1 MNGTIHWIVAVVLE
15 TYFPMTFVGRLG
27 GPSCGEICVWRGRG
41 VEGWRCG
48 GVEGWRGGGVEG
60 WRGGGVEGYV
70 SVWRGM

>member
-41 VEGWRCG
+41 VEGWR
-48 GVEGWRGGGVEG
+48 
-60 WRGGGVEGYV
+60 
-70 SVWRGM
+70 